1 MAPAAQPPL
10 KEDKHTFEFNRGDCR
25 VWKDTVGPQVKGS
38 AILLHIAVRKRKQAM
53 ERHSAGLLSW
63 RDASQRSEWIFQ
75 IVNAPAKRKA
85 HISARESCDS
95 VNFCSLN
102 FKLNL
107 QGNSDDLMFAA
118 AFPEATHGRVGLRS
132 ILSSV
137 CFGLRHL
144 DPSSRRE
151 VGSVDSSLGRIDLQ

>member
-1 MAPAAQPPL
+1 M
-10 KEDKHTFEFNRGDCR
+10 
-25 VWKDTVGPQVKGS
+25 
-38 AILLHIAVRKRKQAM
+38 
-53 ERHSAGLLSW
+53 
-63 RDASQRSEWIFQ
+63 
-75 IVNAPAKRKA
+75 
-85 HISARESCDS
+85 
-95 VNFCSLN
+95 NFCSLN

-137 CFGLRHL
+137 CFGLRRL

-151 VGSVDSSLGRIDLQ
+151 VGSVESSLGRIDLQ